1 MCFLINYCNIAG
13 VLQLKNM
20 SQEIERKFLVNS
32 DAYKAASFSN
42 SRITQ
47 AYLATN
53 PSATVRV
60 RINEEKAF
68 ITIKGKSNESGT
80 TRFEWEKEI
89 PVEEAKEL
97 LQLCTSV
104 VIDKIRYKVNFNGFI
119 YEVDEFF
126 GDNAGLVVAEI
137 ELNHED
143 DAFEK
148 PVWLGQEVTGDT
160 KYYNAVLVK
169 HPFGKW

>member
-1 MCFLINYCNIAG
+1 MP
-13 VLQLKNM
+13 
-20 SQEIERKFLVNS
+20 QEIERKFLVAT
-32 DAYKAASFSN
+32 DAYKVASFSKTH
-42 SRITQ
+42 IKQ
-47 AYLATN
+47 AYIATN

-60 RINEEKAF
+60 RINGDKAF

-80 TRFEWEKEI
+80 SRYEWEKEI
-89 PVEEAKEL
+89 SVEEAKEL
-97 LQLCTSV
+97 LQLCPSG
-104 VIDKIRYKVNFNGFI
+104 VIDKIRYKVNFKGFI

-148 PVWLGQEVTGDT
+148 PVWLGQEVTGDA
-160 KYYNAVLVK
+160 KYYNAMLVK

>member
-1 MCFLINYCNIAG
+1 MP
-13 VLQLKNM
+13 
-20 SQEIERKFLVNS
+20 QEIERKFLVNS
-32 DAYKAASFSN
+32 DAYKASSFSN
-42 SRITQ
+42 THITQ
-47 AYLATN
+47 AYIATN

-60 RINEEKAF
+60 RINGEKAF
-68 ITIKGKSNESGT
+68 ITIKGKGNENGT
-80 TRFEWEKEI
+80 TRYEWEKEI

-97 LQLCTSV
+97 LKLCTSG
-104 VIDKIRYKVNFNGFI
+104 VIDKIRYKVNYSGFI

-148 PVWLGQEVTGDT
+148 PVWLGQEVTGDA
-160 KYYNAVLVK
+160 KYYNAVLVE
-169 HPFGKW
+169 HPFSKW